1 MEVGI
6 LVSYGGV
13 IPGMEKEA
21 IELFAETQR
30 VYGDRL
36 ADGTFTYYEPFL
48 FRTGDRSEHLGFF
61 IVKGPQEK
69 LTAYFDSK
77 ENRALRDRVGQ
88 VVNHLEIEFLYT
100 GGEVLEEISIFS
112 EIAENRVPALV

>member
-13 IPGMEKEA
+13 IPGKEHEA
-21 IELFAETQR
+21 IELFAETQKL
-30 VYGDRL
+30 YGEKL

-61 IVKGPQEK
+61 IVKGPQDK
-69 LTAYFDSK
+69 VMFYFDSK
-77 ENRALRDRVGQ
+77 ENRVLRDRVGQ
-88 VVNHLEIEFLYT
+88 VVSHLTIEFLYT
-100 GGEVLEEISIFS
+100 GAAVLDEIAIFS
-112 EIAENRVPALV
+112 EIVEKKVPAFA

>member
-21 IELFAETQR
+21 IELFAETQKL
-30 VYGDRL
+30 YGEKL

-69 LTAYFDSK
+69 VMLYFDSK

-88 VVNHLEIEFLYT
+88 VVNHLKIEFLYT
-100 GGEVLEEISIFS
+100 GGEVLNEIAIFS
-112 EIAENRVPALV
+112 EVAEKKVPALV

>member
-1 MEVGI
+1 MEVGM

-13 IPGMEKEA
+13 FPGKEKEA
-21 IELFAETQR
+21 IDLFAETQKL
-30 VYGDRL
+30 YGAKL

-69 LTAYFDSK
+69 VMFFFDSK
-77 ENRALRDRVGQ
+77 ESRVLRDRVGQ
-88 VVNHLEIEFLYT
+88 VVSHLDIEFLYT
-100 GGEVLEEISIFS
+100 GTEVLDEIAIFS
-112 EIAENRVPALV
+112 EIAEKKVPALV